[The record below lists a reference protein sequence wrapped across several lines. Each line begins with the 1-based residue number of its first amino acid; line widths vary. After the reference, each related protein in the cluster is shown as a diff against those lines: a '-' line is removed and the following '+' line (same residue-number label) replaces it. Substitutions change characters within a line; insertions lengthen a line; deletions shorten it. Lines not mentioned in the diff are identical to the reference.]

1 MFLFGSITLP
11 FLVWHQESEFKE
23 MFTFNLMLAIGY
35 LLFGN
40 LIDYTFEK
48 KLLTI
53 IVELAAT
60 FLFLG
65 NGLILYFYG

>member
-1 MFLFGSITLP
+1 
-11 FLVWHQESEFKE
+11 